1 MTQQVAF
8 IGLGNMGGPMA
19 INVAK
24 KGFSVIAFDL
34 SEQALAKVA
43 AEGVGTTKDPHEAV
57 KSADFVITMLPS
69 GPIVESVMIDD
80 QKLLDSISAKALV
93 IDCST
98 VAPQNSKRVAKA
110 AAERGI
116 PFVDAPVSGGTAGA
130 AAGTLAFMC
139 GGPVEDFERAKTV
152 LQTMGTNIFHAG
164 DHGAGSVAKIC
175 NNMMLAIHM
184 IGTAETLQMGIN
196 NGLDPKVLSEI
207 MLKSSGCN
215 WSLEKYNP
223 VPGVQENV
231 PSSKGYEGGF
241 MTNLM
246 IKDLGLA
253 METAKYSESAV
264 PMGALAQSL
273 YYTFKRGAE
282 GRGTEDFSAILKLF
296 K

>member
-1 MTQQVAF
+1 MAQHVAF

-24 KGFSVIAFDL
+24 KGFAVTAFDL
-34 SEQALAKVA
+34 SEQALAKVK
-43 AEGVGTTKDPHEAV
+43 AEGCGITSDPHQAV
-57 KSADFVITMLPS
+57 KNADFVITMLPS

-80 QKLLDSISAKALV
+80 QKLLDSIPVTALV

-98 VAPQNSKRVAKA
+98 VAPQNSRRVAKA
-110 AAERGI
+110 AGERGI
-116 PFVDAPVSGGTAGA
+116 HFVDAPVSGGTAGA

-207 MLKSSGCN
+207 MLKSSGNN

-223 VPGVQENV
+223 VPGVMENV
-231 PSSKGYEGGF
+231 PSSKGYQGGF

-253 METAKYSESAV
+253 METAKHSESAV
-264 PMGALAQSL
+264 PMGSLAQSL
-273 YYTFKRGAE
+273 FYMFKHGGE